1 MCIRDR
7 IVGGGPEKE
16 LYENLAH
23 EMRLKRITFHDFQNP
38 TEYYKKAVCSCM
50 TSNYEGFSMVL
61 IEAMQYG
68 CVPFVFNSF
77 ASLPDII
84 DDKVNGYV
92 ITPFDEG
99 EYVQKIKEFI
109 LLSKKNKEIISVK
122 AMEKSR
128 EFDVRRV
135 GQRWIELIDNY

>member
-1 MCIRDR
+1 
-7 IVGGGPEKE
+7 
-16 LYENLAH
+16 
-23 EMRLKRITFHDFQNP
+23 
-38 TEYYKKAVCSCM
+38 
-50 TSNYEGFSMVL
+50 
-61 IEAMQYG
+61 MQ
-68 CVPFVFNSF
+68 SF
-77 ASLPDII
+77 PNII

>member
-1 MCIRDR
+1 
-7 IVGGGPEKE
+7 
-16 LYENLAH
+16 
-23 EMRLKRITFHDFQNP
+23 
-38 TEYYKKAVCSCM
+38 M

-109 LLSKKNKEIISVK
+109 LLSKRIKKLSALKPWKKPRI
-122 AMEKSR
+122 
-128 EFDVRRV
+128 
-135 GQRWIELIDNY
+135 